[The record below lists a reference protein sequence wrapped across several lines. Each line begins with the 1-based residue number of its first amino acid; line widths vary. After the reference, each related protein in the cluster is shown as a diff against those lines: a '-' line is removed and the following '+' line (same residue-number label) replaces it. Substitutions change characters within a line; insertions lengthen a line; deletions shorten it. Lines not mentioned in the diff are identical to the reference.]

1 MRRSF
6 LGERSHGV
14 FAFPFHELQSLQ
26 SAPVRSLLGGVGLRS
41 GGGGPEGGDQRA
53 DAVNGQHV
61 LIGAAFRGPRLFR
74 RIIKAFEIAIMA
86 GEKPRIGLAHMADA
100 QRIDKARQR
109 NRATLVNRIEQVLNG
124 FQIGRRLF
132 FAVFALLALVVTGMM
147 SFITSSNAGGGAAVD
162 IGISLEEGLG
172 NEPVWVGLGIL
183 LFVYALI
190 ISEVVHRTLAAALG
204 GIAAILAL
212 NYYKSGAALTLAETT
227 TLIEWE
233 TIGLL
238 LGMMVMVGVISHTG
252 IFEWFAVQ
260 AYKKSKGNVW
270 TLVVILCS
278 VTAVLS
284 AFLDNVTTMLLLTP
298 VTIQLARVLDL
309 DPIPVL
315 IAEVLFSNIGG
326 AATMIGDPP
335 NIIIGSMMSESAIA
349 GNTDAGIAGLA
360 SQGVSFNDF
369 IIELAPGILL
379 TIIPTFMML
388 KWMYAEEFS
397 GERIRDVE
405 ELESKYGV
413 KDAKMLKA
421 SGTILGLVILGFFLN
436 PILHIPVSWVAL
448 VGAVLMLLVTNPH
461 ELEEPLEKVEW
472 TTLIFF
478 AGLFVLIHSLQ
489 HLGVIS
495 WIGDQVESSI
505 IFFDQEYRFVAAL
518 VIILWVSAIA
528 SAFIDNIPYTITMI
542 PVVLQISVSL
552 NLDLGP
558 LIWALAFGACLGG
571 NGTLIGASANVVT
584 AGMSEEAGYP
594 ISFNQFFKAGF
605 PVMLMT
611 VSIITG
617 YVVMVYW
624 VDEVWKWIFLAIA
637 LLGIVWQFY
646 NGKSK
651 GKNWAEALVDDE
663 SILKMVPESINSFL
677 EDE

>member
-1 MRRSF
+1 MLGFCGQILDPMLIEATYLPPNMR
-6 LGERSHGV
+6 
-14 FAFPFHELQSLQ
+14 
-26 SAPVRSLLGGVGLRS
+26 
-41 GGGGPEGGDQRA
+41 
-53 DAVNGQHV
+53 
-61 LIGAAFRGPRLFR
+61 
-74 RIIKAFEIAIMA
+74 
-86 GEKPRIGLAHMADA
+86 
-100 QRIDKARQR
+100 
-109 NRATLVNRIEQVLNG
+109 TNRILNRHPS
-124 FQIGRRLF
+124 QWIS
-132 FAVFALLALVVTGMM
+132 VLALVGAGLMA
-147 SFITSSNAGGGAAVD
+147 FITSTNAGGGAAVD
-162 IGISLEEGLG
+162 IGIKLQDGLG

-190 ISEVVHRTLAAALG
+190 ITEVVHRTLAAAVG
-204 GIAAILAL
+204 GLAAIVAL
-212 NYYKSGAALTLAETT
+212 NHYKTGGALTLAETT

-309 DPIPVL
+309 NPIPLL

-335 NIIIGSMMSESAIA
+335 NIIIGSMMSASAIESA
-349 GNTDAGIAGLA
+349 GYDNLSSD
-360 SQGVSFNDF
+360 GVSFNDF
-369 IIELAPGILL
+369 IIELAPGIML
-379 TIIPTFMML
+379 TIVPTFMML
-388 KWMYAEEFS
+388 KWMYADEFS

-405 ELESKYGV
+405 ELEAKYGV
-413 KDAKMLKA
+413 KDVKMLKA
-421 SGTILGLVILGFFLN
+421 SGTVLTLVILGFFLN
-436 PILHIPVSWVAL
+436 PVLHIPVSWVAL
-448 VGAVLMLLVTNPH
+448 VGAVVMLLVTDRH

-495 WIGDQVESSI
+495 WIGDQVESAI
-505 IFFDQEYRFVAAL
+505 IYFDEEYRFVAAL
-518 VIILWVSAIA
+518 VIVLWVSAIA

-542 PVVLQISVSL
+542 PVVLQISDSL
-552 NLDLGP
+552 GIDLGP

-594 ISFNQFFKAGF
+594 ISFNEFFKAGF

-611 VSIITG
+611 VTIITG

-624 VDEVWKWIFLAIA
+624 VDEIWKWILLAVA
-637 LLGIVWQFY
+637 LLGIVWQYY

-663 SILKMVPESINSFL
+663 SIIDITVAALPLSSKE
-677 EDE
+677 EE

>member
-1 MRRSF
+1 M
-6 LGERSHGV
+6 
-14 FAFPFHELQSLQ
+14 
-26 SAPVRSLLGGVGLRS
+26 SAYY
-41 GGGGPEGGDQRA
+41 GPISDPM
-53 DAVNGQHV
+53 
-61 LIGAAFRGPRLFR
+61 LI
-74 RIIKAFEIAIMA
+74 E
-86 GEKPRIGLAHMADA
+86 
-100 QRIDKARQR
+100 
-109 NRATLVNRIEQVLNG
+109 ATLLPIDMRTNRIL
-124 FQIGRRLF
+124 RRHPSQWI
-132 FAVFALLALVVTGMM
+132 ALLALVVTGMM

-162 IGISLEEGLG
+162 IGITLEKGLG

-260 AYKKSKGNVW
+260 AYKKSNGNVW

-309 DPIPVL
+309 NPIPVL

-349 GNTDAGIAGLA
+349 GNSDAGIAGLA

-505 IFFDQEYRFVAAL
+505 IFFDEEYRFVAAL

-558 LIWALAFGACLGG
+558 MIWALAFGACLGG

-611 VSIITG
+611 VSIITA

-637 LLGIVWQFY
+637 LFGIVWQFY

-663 SILKMVPESINSFL
+663 SIIDITIASLPKSKPE
-677 EDE
+677 EE